1 MGGARAPPVLG
12 RGLLPRR
19 NNPVEVARVVPLVPL
34 PPPLHRD
41 PNNVPNIFR
50 PRPFGAP

>member
-19 NNPVEVARVVPLVPL
+19 NNPVEVARIVPL
-34 PPPLHRD
+34 PPPLHHD